1 MQGGCRCSLCRARR
15 YRCCGYPYPH
25 PYPAPNPNPA
35 LTPTPTLYQVLR
47 LPTAGKL
54 YGMCVSGSRVFVADY
69 ERHQVHVLQLGSGTP
84 SSPPPQPW

>member
-1 MQGGCRCSLCRARR
+1 M
-15 YRCCGYPYPH
+15 
-25 PYPAPNPNPA
+25 
-35 LTPTPTLYQVLR
+35 
-47 LPTAGKL
+47 AGKL